1 MMADDL
7 GYGDTGFNGSTE
19 NQTPALDELASQ
31 GIIFSRFYSASPV
44 CSPTRASCLTGRNPY
59 RMNIPTANS
68 GHMPE
73 SEITLAEILREHGY
87 RTGHFGKWH
96 LGIFT
101 TNQKDANRGR
111 PGNEQH
117 LAVPTDHGFDS
128 FFSTESKVP
137 TWDPMIKPIQFD
149 TTQGENLRFGWKALN
164 ETSDSVPYGTRYWTG
179 LEEQYEGPLEGDDS
193 GIIMDHAIN
202 FISKSLTDK
211 SPFFSVIWFHAPHLP
226 VVVDSS
232 YRANYPDLPLRK
244 QLYFGT
250 ISALDEQVGRLWD
263 FLTLNEVAN
272 NTIIFFCSDNGP
284 ELRTPGSAGIF
295 RGKKRDLYEGGIR
308 VPAFCVWPDELQKD
322 IRIDA
327 PAFTSDYLPTLVDFL
342 NIDFPDDRLLDGTSI
357 KPLLLGNQTTRA
369 VPMGFRFQNKL
380 SWVTDRY
387 KLISV
392 DKGRSYELYDLIQ
405 DPQEKNN
412 IISENK
418 EQANQLITELE
429 AWLATF

>member
-1 MMADDL
+1 M
-7 GYGDTGFNGSTE
+7 
-19 NQTPALDELASQ
+19 
-31 GIIFSRFYSASPV
+31 
-44 CSPTRASCLTGRNPY
+44 
-59 RMNIPTANS
+59 
-68 GHMPE
+68 
-73 SEITLAEILREHGY
+73 
-87 RTGHFGKWH
+87 
-96 LGIFT
+96 
-101 TNQKDANRGR
+101 
-111 PGNEQH
+111 
-117 LAVPTDHGFDS
+117 
-128 FFSTESKVP
+128 
-137 TWDPMIKPIQFD
+137 
-149 TTQGENLRFGWKALN
+149 
-164 ETSDSVPYGTRYWTG
+164 
-179 LEEQYEGPLEGDDS
+179 
-193 GIIMDHAIN
+193 
-202 FISKSLTDK
+202 
-211 SPFFSVIWFHAPHLP
+211 
-226 VVVDSS
+226 
-232 YRANYPDLPLRK
+232 
-244 QLYFGT
+244 
-250 ISALDEQVGRLWD
+250 
-263 FLTLNEVAN
+263 AN